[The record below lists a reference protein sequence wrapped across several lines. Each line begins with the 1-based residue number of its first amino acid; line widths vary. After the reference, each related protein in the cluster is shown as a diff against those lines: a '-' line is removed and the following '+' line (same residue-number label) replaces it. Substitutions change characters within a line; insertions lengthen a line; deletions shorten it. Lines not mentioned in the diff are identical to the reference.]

1 MVEHGEKF
9 WEDGQ
14 LRDWATAGTVSLLTH
29 TLHYGLGAFEG
40 IRAYRRRSGDTV
52 VFRLHEHV
60 ARLFDS
66 CRLALIQPK
75 VSPAQ
80 VEAGCCEVLRANGMA
95 EGYIRPLVILGAGSM
110 GLLPKDNPPRTYV
123 MAWTWGAYLGV
134 DGLEKGIRCKVSS
147 FARHAV
153 NAGLPRG
160 KIIGPYVNSTLA
172 KLEATL
178 AGYDEALLLD
188 ANGYVSE
195 GSGENLFVVKDGRI
209 STPPLSSS
217 ILAGITRATV
227 MTLAREEGIVVVEE
241 QITRDAVFL
250 ADEVFLTGTAA
261 EITPV
266 REVDNRAIGEGRAGP
281 VTKTLQR
288 RFFDIVRGAD
298 DSHPEWLTRV

>member
-40 IRAYRRRSGDTV
+40 IRAYRKQSGDTI

-66 CRLALIQPK
+66 CRLALIEPK
-75 VSPAQ
+75 VTRDQ
-80 VEAGCCEVLRANGMA
+80 VEAGCCDVLRENGMA
-95 EGYIRPLVILGAGSM
+95 EGYLRPLVLLGAGSM

-123 MAWTWGAYLGV
+123 MAWAWGAYLGA
-134 DGLEKGIRCKVSS
+134 DGVEKGIRCKVSS
-147 FARHAV
+147 YARHAV

-160 KIIGPYVNSTLA
+160 KLIGPYVNSTLA
-172 KLEATL
+172 KMEATL

-188 ANGYVSE
+188 ASGYVSE
-195 GSGENLFVVKDGRI
+195 GSGENLFIVKGGRI

-217 ILAGITRATV
+217 ILAGITRETV
-227 MTLAREEGIVVVEE
+227 MTLAREEGIVVIEE

-266 REVDNRAIGEGRAGP
+266 REVDNRAIGAGRSGP
-281 VTKTLQR
+281 VTKALQR